1 MAFSVFNQTLVL
13 TRDAGGAYVDGL
25 WHESPPLTLSIRAS
39 VQPAGESELKLLP
52 EGRRL
57 DASFTLYSRS
67 EIREQDQVVLFGAPY
82 EVLRVAR
89 WQNRILPHYKAI
101 AVKMQQENVT

>member
-1 MAFSVFNQTLVL
+1 MAFSVFNQTLDLKRPGSGEYV
-13 TRDAGGAYVDGL
+13 GGV
-25 WHESPPLTLSIRAS
+25 WQESAPLTLSIRSS
-39 VQPAGESELKLLP
+39 VQPSKESDLKLLP

-57 DASFTLYSRS
+57 DASFVLYSRD
-67 EIREQDQVVLFGAPY
+67 EIIEQDVVTLFGAPY
-82 EVLRVAR
+82 EVLHVGR